1 MMRVFAGISF
11 IAILSSAAYGQTPG
25 PSTSAAAKPTFDIAD
40 VHVSPKSTVQYMSG
54 GVLRAGRYEIRRATM
69 LDLIRTAYGIDD
81 ASKIQGGPSWLELD
95 RFDII
100 AKAPPSATQDSARLM
115 LEALLADRFKLV
127 LHNDNKPMQAYVL
140 SLGKG
145 KPKLAQTDGKGAPGC
160 QAPPNQPQPA
170 PGSVPKPT
178 LLCRNM
184 TMETFAPTLRA
195 IAGGT
200 MPLVDKTGLEGAWD
214 FEITW
219 TPQGLMGLAG
229 ADATSIFDAVDK
241 QLGLKLETQ
250 KVEMPVIVVDSVN
263 QKPTDNPPGATTALP
278 PPPPAEFEVAD
289 IKPSPPGA
297 NPAGQGLMPGGRI
310 DLRGYPLKVL
320 IQIAWNV
327 NNPDEMMVG
336 APKFVDSAHYD
347 IIAKASSIVS
357 GPANAQQIDI
367 DDLRVMFQALLI
379 DRFKMKV
386 HYEDRPVSGY
396 VVTAAKPKLT
406 KADPSNRTGCHEGP
420 GADGKDPRI
429 TTPILTRLL
438 TCQNMT
444 IGQFAEQLPNLAN
457 GYVHTP
463 VLDSTGLTDP
473 YDFTLS
479 FSAIGAL
486 QMGLPGQQPAASGA
500 NASDPSGGISLP
512 DAMNKQLGLKMELQ
526 KHPMQVLVIDHVE
539 EKPTEN

>member
-1 MMRVFAGISF
+1 VMQSVAGISF